1 MPGWLGTVTV
11 TCATV
16 PSLILGSR
24 GRDTMPFW
32 LAVTTLATTL
42 RSFHI
47 TFPWPCPSVINT
59 LPSGSVTT
67 TTTGDFSPGAIP
79 GPFGRLTWMDEMGV
93 LSRYLP
99 SQLDLQGRAPT
110 QRKQGGHREA
120 GRPACAHG
128 IWNVDFDKKPNQST
142 ATQGSVVTPVRTQH
156 HSAIPFGEEFLS
168 LAAFTSEASH
178 SASSAG
184 RFASTAKLI
193 EAEPLTPPREEG
205 TLGNR
210 RNAVEARSWEIK
222 HHLLDLSVRGRVT
235 VHPANYGRTRV
246 QKSPSRSWFCCCSR
260 FQSLIHEKKT
270 NTSGSS
276 ATCT

>member
-142 ATQGSVVTPVRTQH
+142 ATQGNVVMPVRTQH
-156 HSAIPFGEEFLS
+156 HSARSSCRLPHSRRRPRIPLHRQVDS
-168 LAAFTSEASH
+168 QV
-178 SASSAG
+178 
-184 RFASTAKLI
+184 RPNLI
-193 EAEPLTPPREEG
+193 EVEPLTPPHEEG

-210 RNAVEARSWEIK
+210 RSAVEARSWEIK
-222 HHLLDLSVRGRVT
+222 QPFRLVAV
-235 VHPANYGRTRV
+235 
-246 QKSPSRSWFCCCSR
+246 PS
-260 FQSLIHEKKT
+260 EVVKDE
-270 NTSGSS
+270 
-276 ATCT
+276 